1 MDDDDHSSGTRV
13 LEELRRQ
20 LADCLRREEDRLRRE
35 RDQHAKQAALRR
47 RLMAAE
53 SEYRMAKEK
62 YGLGAAK
69 TVRAQRELLEST
81 IDMLWAM
88 RDCVRGP
95 HMVAATVAAMAL
107 TDAVG
112 GMPWATMLAR
122 KGNSSPFR
130 RRRAINQGLSFIA
143 AAMAGVINIE
153 RNTNQS
159 VFNAAKGI
167 VAEKYKKTG
176 KSVHRWWVAAEKAGR
191 IADVTPSLESFLGLS
206 GGPPEEDLEKAR
218 EYLQEHLLAMMDT
231 LAGDL
236 QRGRGH

>member
-1 MDDDDHSSGTRV
+1 MADDDHSSGTLV
-13 LEELRRQ
+13 LKELRRQ
-20 LADCLRREEDRLRRE
+20 LADCLRREEVRLHRE
-35 RDQHAKQAALRR
+35 RELHVKQADLRR

-53 SEYRMAKEK
+53 PEYRMTKEK
-62 YGLGAAK
+62 YGLDAAK

-81 IDMLWAM
+81 VDMLWAM

-122 KGNSSPFR
+122 KGNSSPFL

-153 RNTNQS
+153 RNTNRS
-159 VFNAAKGI
+159 VFNSAKSI
-167 VAEKYKKTG
+167 VAEKYKKTE
-176 KSVHRWWVAAEKAGR
+176 KSIHRWWVAAEKADR
-191 IADVTPSLESFLGLS
+191 IADLTPSLDSFLGLS
-206 GGPPEEDLEKAR
+206 GGSPDEDREKAK

-231 LAGDL
+231 FAGDM